1 MHYVIVCVH
10 LHLIMKLL
18 KMIWSDPPV
27 YWCCYV
33 SPYKDICRYSIIFIK
48 LKQSPPPYICIIYSP
63 IPFLGVYCFP
73 KIGRNLSLTHDHHH
87 NLRPNRITKWIK
99 LNLKVTIVVKS
110 DEVENDS
117 TEFSNSPIVGRDRA
131 PSYFTRISNNT
142 SSDIFF

>member
-110 DEVENDS
+110 DGGKMALMSLDWIYRPNCS
-117 TEFSNSPIVGRDRA
+117 IA
-131 PSYFTRISNNT
+131 
-142 SSDIFF
+142 IFFIHICKNHLAA